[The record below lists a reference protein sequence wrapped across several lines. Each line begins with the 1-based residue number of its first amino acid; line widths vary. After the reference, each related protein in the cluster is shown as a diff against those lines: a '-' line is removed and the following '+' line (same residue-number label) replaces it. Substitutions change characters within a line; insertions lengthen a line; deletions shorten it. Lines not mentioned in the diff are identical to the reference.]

1 MFFFLFFTSPVFIP
15 GFFFTYLT
23 GLLETYSI
31 DEIIKYTLRIVET
44 ALELGKLYWTPPKR
58 RRRKKR
64 MAAEEEEGET
74 EEKAAENRGKK
85 DVDADDD
92 DDDDGEQTKKKK
104 KSSDSDH
111 VVST

>member
-1 MFFFLFFTSPVFIP
+1 MFFFLFFTSPVILP

-23 GLLETYSI
+23 GLLETYST
-31 DEIIKYTLRIVET
+31 DEFIKYTLRIVET
-44 ALELGKLYWTPPKR
+44 ALELGKLYWTPKR